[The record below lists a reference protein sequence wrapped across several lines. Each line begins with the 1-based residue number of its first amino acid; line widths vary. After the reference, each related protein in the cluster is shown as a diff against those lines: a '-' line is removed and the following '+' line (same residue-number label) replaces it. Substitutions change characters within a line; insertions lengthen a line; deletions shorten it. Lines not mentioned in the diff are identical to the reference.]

1 MNQKP
6 ANSPGDQAQ
15 QHRIAAPKDTC
26 GARESGYQEEQ
37 NDPVW
42 GLLDKASSHEP
53 SAMFARNVI
62 RETRLSQN
70 QERNQDRNLGS
81 RILAILNPTRLAL
94 GAAACACATVTYHMW
109 PSPTQPNSPYPVAS
123 ETASEPSTAL
133 TELVI
138 EESLE
143 AAAEDPSI
151 FTRDE
156 VVAMIG
162 F

>member
-1 MNQKP
+1 
-6 ANSPGDQAQ
+6 
-15 QHRIAAPKDTC
+15 
-26 GARESGYQEEQ
+26 
-37 NDPVW
+37 
-42 GLLDKASSHEP
+42 
-53 SAMFARNVI
+53 MFARNVI

-70 QERNQDRNLGS
+70 QARNQDRKLGS
-81 RILAILNPTRLAL
+81 RMLAIFSPTRLAL
-94 GAAACACATVTYHMW
+94 GATVCACAMAAYHMW
-109 PSPTQPNSPYPVAS
+109 PSPAQLPSPHPIAS
-123 ETASEPSTAL
+123 ENSSEPSTAL

-138 EESLE
+138 EQSLE